1 MSTVPARNADHLP
14 ADPGERRQRTLRACC
29 TVHVLHDGLVDMLY
43 ALLPVLA
50 QSLGLSYAQVGMIRA
65 ANKVATASLQIP
77 AGLLAERVGALKVL
91 VCGTLIAGL
100 AFSGLAVAES
110 FWPVMLGIFLA
121 GCGNAVQHP
130 LSSTLITGAFVGDGR
145 SRALGIY
152 NTFGDIG
159 KFVFLGVTV
168 RAVGLGVA
176 WQWPVF
182 IFGIVALAV
191 ALVTWIMLG
200 AFEVAAS
207 AERQRASSVGEHRV
221 PASGWGIKSAT
232 GAAALGIIASID
244 SASRVGFLTFV
255 AFLMIEKGVATGW
268 AATAVLVTLFG
279 GMCGKFACGL
289 LAERFGIV
297 RTIAITEVWTL
308 VGIAAVVY
316 LPSYA
321 AFAVL
326 PVLGIALNGTSSV
339 IYATVGELT
348 DDRRH
353 ARAYGLIYTLG
364 SVCGIVSPLLFGLV
378 ADGFGISLAMLL
390 MAVSLGATLFLLP
403 MLASALR
410 RLSETAV
417 PGG

>member
-1 MSTVPARNADHLP
+1 M
-14 ADPGERRQRTLRACC
+14 
-29 TVHVLHDGLVDMLY
+29 LHDGLVDMLY

-77 AGLLAERVGALKVL
+77 AGLVAERVGALKVL
-91 VCGTLIAGL
+91 VFGTVVAGL
-100 AFSGLAVAES
+100 AFMGLAAAES
-110 FWPVMLGIFLA
+110 FWPVMLGFFLA

-130 LSSTLITGAFVGDGR
+130 LSSTLITSAFVGDGR

-168 RAVGLGVA
+168 LAVGLGVV

-182 IFGIVALAV
+182 IFGLVALAV
-191 ALVTWIMLG
+191 ALGTWTALAAFG
-200 AFEVAAS
+200 ASAS
-207 AERQRASSVGEHRV
+207 AERQVAPTTGEPRDASG
-221 PASGWGIKSAT
+221 GWGIKSPA

-268 AATAVLVTLFG
+268 AAIAVLVTLFG

-289 LAERFGIV
+289 LAERIGIV
-297 RTIAITEVWTL
+297 KTIAITEVWTL

-321 AFAVL
+321 AFAIL
-326 PVLGIALNGTSSV
+326 PVLGVALNGTSSV

-390 MAVSLGATLFLLP
+390 MASSLGATLLLLP
-403 MLASALR
+403 MLATALE
-410 RLSETAV
+410 RLSAPAV
-417 PGG
+417 PRG